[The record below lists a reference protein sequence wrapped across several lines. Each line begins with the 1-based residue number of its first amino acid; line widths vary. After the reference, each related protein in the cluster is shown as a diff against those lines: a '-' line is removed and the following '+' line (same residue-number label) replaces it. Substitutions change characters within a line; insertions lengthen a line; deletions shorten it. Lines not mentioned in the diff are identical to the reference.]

1 MRKLLSTFLR
11 YLPLTF
17 GALGLATFGTFALL
31 NVGGGNI
38 RLAFLVGLVVSSI
51 LAMSN
56 LWTSNSPRARV
67 RYFAVLLAVYF
78 LGIMVM
84 GLREWGHWLPARYT
98 TRELLS
104 TDVASW
110 YDLTV
115 NVIGFIPLG
124 FRATVVAE
132 EQSWFRSRAGRIVW
146 PALACA
152 LVSLGIE
159 LAQFFV
165 RGRSSSLV
173 DVATNAGGALL
184 GVVYG
189 LVFVSLWRSRDSEL
203 SSA

>member
-1 MRKLLSTFLR
+1 MKNLLTIFLR
-11 YLPLTF
+11 YLPLAF

-51 LAMSN
+51 LALSN
-56 LWTSNSPRARV
+56 LWMSNSPRARV

-84 GLREWGHWLPARYT
+84 GLRERGHWLPARYT

-115 NVIGFIPLG
+115 NIIGFIPLG
-124 FRATVVAE
+124 FLATVVAE
-132 EQSWFRSRAGRIVW
+132 ERSWFRTRVGRITW

-159 LAQFFV
+159 LTQFFL

-173 DVATNAGGALL
+173 DVVTNAGGALL

-203 SSA
+203 NGA